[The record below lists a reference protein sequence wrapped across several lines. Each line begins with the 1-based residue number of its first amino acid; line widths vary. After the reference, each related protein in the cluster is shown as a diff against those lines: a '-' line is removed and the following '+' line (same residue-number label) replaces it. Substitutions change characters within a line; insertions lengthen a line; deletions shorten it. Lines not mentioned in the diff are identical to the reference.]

1 MDHNSVRKI
10 NHKPYRKEV
19 RILEN
24 ILKPFKVDIEE
35 INKL

>member
-24 ILKPFKVDIEE
+24 GVYLDPT
-35 INKL
+35 